1 MLSMVLGQGTSP
13 TGRPGLCTH
22 RWLGQAQTWPESLS
36 QGPLE
41 DMAMPTQSSRP
52 CLMP

>member
-1 MLSMVLGQGTSP
+1 MVSMVLGQGTGP
-13 TGRPGLCTH
+13 PGSLA
-22 RWLGQAQTWPESLS
+22 WALVGGWGQAQTWPESLT

-41 DMAMPTQSSRP
+41 DMAMSTQSSQP